1 MPIGSEAEH
10 RAALVDVELAIA
22 GARCALNLLADRPGP
37 ALQQPVIALVLGEL
51 LRVEEAL
58 RRMR

>member
-10 RAALVDVELAIA
+10 RAALVDAELGIA
-22 GARCALNLLADRPGP
+22 GVRCVLSLLADSAGF
-37 ALQQPVIALVLGEL
+37 ALQQPVIGLVLGEL
-51 LRVEEAL
+51 LRVEEAI